1 MIGLAM
7 MLVLLVPQR
16 WNVWH
21 KPIKTPTICLG
32 EYQQRLAACAV
43 ANPDAE
49 SLQRAVCD
57 ADARG
62 QYTACIGGLE

>member
-1 MIGLAM
+1 MIVFAL
-7 MLVLLVPQR
+7 LLVILVPDR
-16 WNVWH
+16 WNRWH
-21 KPIKTPTICLG
+21 QPIKTPTICMS
-32 EYQQRLAACAV
+32 EYQHRLTACAV

-62 QYTACIGGLE
+62 QYTACIGGLP